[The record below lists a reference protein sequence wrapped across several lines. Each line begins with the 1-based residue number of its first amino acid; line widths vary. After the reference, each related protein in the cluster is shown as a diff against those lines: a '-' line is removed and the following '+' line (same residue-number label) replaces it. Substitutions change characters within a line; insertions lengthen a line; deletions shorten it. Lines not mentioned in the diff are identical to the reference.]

1 MPSDN
6 PGQHPAY
13 THTSFNCPSA
23 LAKLLPSEVVVYTS
37 PSPVTLQA
45 PTSPPTSGTL
55 TITNLRVLVTLAA
68 ANASIPLANIISA
81 THAADTTTLTLLDRD
96 DAFNTAPQAVLA
108 HITNTDKITRVLAR
122 FRETRA
128 YRCLVSRS
136 RDLCSSA
143 TGLHVLPGES
153 ILEAIDGVCN
163 VSMDAGTIGRCL
175 VTNCRLVWMAAH
187 DAGFNVSAG
196 WACVSDIVVQ
206 KSRYGLAMCVE
217 VVDLAA
223 GVGCQSRQLKL
234 GFKIDPREVLVKVA
248 KLAKM
253 CLKTWTRKP
262 VWGFDAVALLH
273 EGADGSVDMM
283 EEMQFQ
289 FPRLTAG
296 KKVGNGHIDGRLGL
310 AVDRSRI
317 MFSVHD
323 SWRLDVS
330 SSLACL

>member
-1 MPSDN
+1 M
-6 PGQHPAY
+6 
-13 THTSFNCPSA
+13 
-23 LAKLLPSEVVVYTS
+23 
-37 PSPVTLQA
+37 
-45 PTSPPTSGTL
+45 
-55 TITNLRVLVTLAA
+55 
-68 ANASIPLANIISA
+68 
-81 THAADTTTLTLLDRD
+81 
-96 DAFNTAPQAVLA
+96 
-108 HITNTDKITRVLAR
+108 
-122 FRETRA
+122 
-128 YRCLVSRS
+128 
-136 RDLCSSA
+136 
-143 TGLHVLPGES
+143 
-153 ILEAIDGVCN
+153 ID
-163 VSMDAGTIGRCL
+163 
-175 VTNCRLVWMAAH
+175 
-187 DAGFNVSAG
+187 
-196 WACVSDIVVQ
+196 
-206 KSRYGLAMCVE
+206 GLAMCVE